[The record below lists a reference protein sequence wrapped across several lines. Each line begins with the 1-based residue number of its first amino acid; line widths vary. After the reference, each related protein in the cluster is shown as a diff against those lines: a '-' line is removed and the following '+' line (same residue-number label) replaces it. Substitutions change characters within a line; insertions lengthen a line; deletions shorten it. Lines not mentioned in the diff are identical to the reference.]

1 MNHRPPEKDSATSGP
16 TAFDERLSVPVWWYL
31 PAVGL
36 GVLLGAEIHMG
47 YPGLRAW
54 IGYLTMIP
62 LCVLALWWM
71 GRSRTTV
78 RDGRLVSN
86 ERSVPLSVV
95 GVTDT
100 VARADKQRAMGP
112 DLDPAAYVLHRAWVG
127 PLVRVEITDPAS
139 DEPYW
144 VLSSRRPEEL
154 RDAITAA
161 QDRTSQTP

>member
-1 MNHRPPEKDSATSGP
+1 MNDLPPETDSATSGP

-54 IGYLTMIP
+54 IGYVVLIP
-62 LCVLALWWM
+62 LCVLALWWL
-71 GRSRTTV
+71 GRTRVTV
-78 RDGRLVSN
+78 RDGRLRAG
-86 ERSVPLSVV
+86 ERSLDLSAV

-100 VARADKQRAMGP
+100 VAARDKQRAMGP

-127 PLVRVEITDPAS
+127 PLVRVEVTDPDV

-144 VLSSRRPEEL
+144 VLSSRRPEQL
-154 RDAITAA
+154 RAAIAGARAA
-161 QDRTSQTP
+161 LPH